1 MHFLVSACSNEWS
14 FQIKKQISVDYDNNN
29 NTIILE
35 MHIW

>member
-14 FQIKKQISVDYDNNN
+14 FQIRKQISVDYDNN